1 MGIFDTVLHAGEVG
15 RGWCLGR
22 LRVMGRCVFSVLWR
36 SFCFAFSFFGS
47 CVSVCMPVI

>member
-1 MGIFDTVLHAGEVG
+1 MLHAGEVG
-15 RGWCLGR
+15 RGCGVFGKVESNGKVCFFFL
-22 LRVMGRCVFSVLWR
+22 FSVLWR